1 MYMKIRFFPLDA
13 EYKIVDGKPIIHIFG
28 KHNDEFVCLKYEME
42 PYFYVLPKNL
52 DQTKDFLR
60 IVNVNNVTIAKQ
72 EIITKSY
79 LGKNLKLIKCIV
91 KIPSEVPPLRDYL
104 IREGYEVFEADILFN
119 RRFFVDKEI
128 VPLQEYEVEV
138 EEEGIYNKLKSFIAK
153 SFEPLDKFYDKPKV
167 IAFDIETYPDEK
179 GLNQFSSPILMFSL
193 YGENYKKVVSWKGF
207 ETDLDYVEF
216 VSSEQELIQKFIELI
231 ESLRPDIIT
240 GYFSDKFDLPY
251 ILERARK
258 YKLNVNFNLDGSQLN
273 VGRGNIKT
281 VRTIGIQHI
290 DIYNCH
296 SNILR
301 TALKSDS
308 LKLDSVA
315 EELLGK
321 KKVDVDI
328 MELANAWDNKD
339 DLMLTKFAEYN
350 LQDSFLTYELFME
363 LFPSISE
370 MVKIV
375 GQTLSDTS
383 RMSVSQL
390 VEWFLIKN
398 SVKKE
403 FNVLIPNKPSND
415 QTKYRQMQRLKGAF
429 VFEPIPGLYKNIVIY
444 DFRSLYP
451 TIIGSHNLSQDTMN
465 CECCSETSKKIIF
478 EKKTI
483 WFCEKK
489 KGFLPTMIED
499 LIVRRMRVKEIMKE
513 TPSHFL
519 KARQNGLKLLANSFY
534 GYLSFY
540 GARWYSFDSA
550 NSTTYL
556 GREYIH
562 TVIDTFEKS
571 NFNVI
576 YSDTDSVFVVAED
589 MKSADKVVDG
599 INKNLPGLM
608 DLENEGFYPAGIFVA
623 TKGEEG
629 GAKKKY
635 ALIDSKDNI
644 VIKGFETIRRNTAKI
659 GQEVQRKVLT
669 IILKENDPAK
679 ALDYV
684 KLIIGKVK
692 NNELDVSEFRIRT
705 KLTKEID
712 EYDSV
717 GPHVVIAQRMR
728 DLGMSVGQGSL
739 IDYVITKEGKK
750 IRDKAKLISE
760 TKKEDIDF
768 DYYIDNQI
776 LPNVEQIFE
785 VFKLDIKEFN
795 SKGQSTLGKFF

>member
-13 EYKIVDGKPIIHIFG
+13 EYKIIDNKPIIHIFG
-28 KHNDEFVCLKYEME
+28 KHNDEFVCLKYAME
-42 PYFYVLPKNL
+42 PYFYVLPKNF
-52 DQTKDFLR
+52 QETIDFLKIV
-60 IVNVNNVTIAKQ
+60 IVNNTSIARQ
-72 EIITKSY
+72 EIVSKNY
-79 LGKNLKLIKCIV
+79 LGKNLRVIKCFV
-91 KIPSEVPPLRDYL
+91 KILSEVPPLRDYL
-104 IREGYEVFEADILFN
+104 MREGYDVFEADILFN

-138 EEEGIYNKLKSFIAK
+138 EEEGFYNKLKSYIAK

-231 ESLRPDIIT
+231 EYLRPDVIT

-258 YKLNVNFNLDGSQLN
+258 YKLNVDFNLDGSQLN
-273 VGRGNIKT
+273 VGRGNVKT
-281 VRTIGIQHI
+281 
-290 DIYNCH
+290 
-296 SNILR
+296 
-301 TALKSDS
+301 
-308 LKLDSVA
+308 
-315 EELLGK
+315 
-321 KKVDVDI
+321 VDVDI
-328 MELANAWDNKD
+328 MELAKAWDNKD

-350 LQDSFLTYELFME
+350 LQDSLLTYELFME

-398 SVKKE
+398 SVKSE

-499 LIVRRMRVKEIMKE
+499 LIVRRMRVKDIMKE

-608 DLENEGFYPAGIFVA
+608 DFENEGFYPAGIFVA

-785 VFKLDIKEFN
+785 VFKLDIKEFD
-795 SKGQSTLGKFF
+795 SKGQSSLGKFF